1 MTSVSSSESIVRRG
15 AVAVICR
22 DGRFLVIRRSQ
33 SVRAPGRYC
42 FPGGGIEP
50 GESEEQAMVRE
61 FREELGA
68 HVRPVARLWECIT
81 PWGVWLAWWQAE
93 FLPGE
98 SPLANPAEVESIHW
112 HTAAE
117 LASLEGLLES
127 NLAFLS
133 ALASGHIALRSD
145 GD

>member
-1 MTSVSSSESIVRRG
+1 MSSVVTSESIVRRG

-22 DGRFLVIRRSQ
+22 EGQFLVIRRSQ
-33 SVRAPGRYC
+33 SVRAPGRFC

-68 HVRPVARLWECIT
+68 EVRPVARLWECVT

-98 SPLANPAEVESIHW
+98 SPAANPAEVESIHW
-112 HTAAE
+112 HTAEE
-117 LASLEGLLES
+117 LLALEGLLES

-133 ALASGHIALRSD
+133 ALSTGEIALHAERA
-145 GD
+145 